1 MKYSHWQALMGLML
15 ALGLLFPVVG
25 RAKEIVGW
33 TENVYLYPGHFEL
46 KAKVDTGAETSS
58 VNCEC
63 HSFFER
69 GGASWVRFSIVSS
82 QGALMTLERKIVR
95 IAKIKRHYGGVQER
109 PVVKLGVCLG
119 SVFREV
125 EVNIV
130 DRSGLEYPML
140 IGRKFLGDKF
150 LVDTKEQFINPPHCD
165 ELLNNG

>member
-1 MKYSHWQALMGLML
+1 MKLRHRHPWLVLLVFVGSML
-15 ALGLLFPVVG
+15 PIVG
-25 RAKEIVGW
+25 SSKEIVGW
-33 TENVYLYPGHFEL
+33 TENVYLYPGHVVV
-46 KAKVDTGAETSS
+46 KAKVDTGADTSS
-58 VNCEC
+58 VSCEC

-69 GGASWVRFSIVSS
+69 DGASWVRFSVVSS
-82 QGALMTLERKIVR
+82 EGQLLTLERKILR
-95 IAKIKRHYGGVQER
+95 IAKIKRHFGGVQER

-150 LVDTKEQFINPPHCD
+150 LVDAKEQFINPPHCD
-165 ELLNNG
+165 EMLNNG